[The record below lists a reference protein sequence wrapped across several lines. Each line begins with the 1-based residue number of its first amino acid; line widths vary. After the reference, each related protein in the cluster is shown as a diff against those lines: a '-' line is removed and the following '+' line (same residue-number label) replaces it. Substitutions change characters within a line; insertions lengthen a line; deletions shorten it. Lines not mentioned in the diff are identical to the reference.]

1 MITIFYIS
9 KLKINFLFV
18 KRLCEIKFKKNF
30 DENDFYI
37 RNKKKQL
44 MLKVLICNNVYIID
58 KITKKLN
65 EIIFIA
71 IIIDKIKNIFTNNE
85 IVLLFT
91 KFLFTKLLITNIE
104 LNF

>member
-1 MITIFYIS
+1 M
-9 KLKINFLFV
+9 
-18 KRLCEIKFKKNF
+18 
-30 DENDFYI
+30 

-44 MLKVLICNNVYIID
+44 MLKISICKNIYIID

-65 EIIFIA
+65 EITFIA